1 MDDKKVYEH
10 ELKID
15 ENNSVMDK
23 ITLTLADGKA
33 HECTV
38 IGVFTVDTIEDK
50 RFIAVLPEGQSGIII
65 YDFGTDG
72 NAFTF
77 DSVADEH
84 AEVVVAEFQKI
95 VDSYK
100 QNQ

>member
-1 MDDKKVYEH
+1 MEDKKVYEH

-23 ITLTLADGKA
+23 ITLTLGDGKDY
-33 HECTV
+33 ECTV
-38 IGVFTVDTIEDK
+38 IGVFTVETIEDK
-50 RFIAVLPEGQSGIII
+50 RFIAVLPEGKDGVLI
-65 YDFGTDG
+65 YDFATEGD
-72 NAFTF
+72 AFTF
-77 DSVADEH
+77 NSVAEEH